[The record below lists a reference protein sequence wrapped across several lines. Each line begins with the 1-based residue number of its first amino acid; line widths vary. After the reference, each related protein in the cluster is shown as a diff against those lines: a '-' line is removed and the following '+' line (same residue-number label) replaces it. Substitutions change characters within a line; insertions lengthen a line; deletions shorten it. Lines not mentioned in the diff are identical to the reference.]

1 METEIFTLCDFA
13 QDTNGKLTIVG
24 TFDRINNVKSFP
36 YTHPAC
42 SVACR
47 LRFSSKEGGDHK
59 FGLRLIN
66 KAGKEIASIDGDMNI
81 GNTANAEYTTINI
94 PINYG
99 QLKFDAAGRYS
110 FELYID
116 GRWVSGLTLTLISG

>member
-24 TFDRINNVKSFP
+24 TFDRINNIKSFP
-36 YTHPAC
+36 YTHPSC

-47 LRFSSKEGGDHK
+47 LRFSAKEGGAHK
-59 FGLRLIN
+59 FKLHLIN
-66 KAGKEIASIDGDMNI
+66 VAGKELAAIDGDMNI
-81 GNTANAEYTTINI
+81 GNTAGAEYVTINI
-94 PINYG
+94 PVNFG
-99 QLKFDAAGRYS
+99 QLKFDTAGRYS

-116 GRWVSGLTLTLISG
+116 GKWISGLPLTLISA

>member
-24 TFDRINNVKSFP
+24 TFDRINNIKSFP

-42 SVACR
+42 SVASR
-47 LRFSSKEGGDHK
+47 LRFSSKETGEHTFK
-59 FGLRLIN
+59 LHLVN
-66 KAGKEIASIDGDMNI
+66 NAGKEISSIDGNLNI
-81 GNTANAEYTTINI
+81 NNTAGADYVTINI
-94 PINYG
+94 PVNFA
-99 QLKFDAAGRYS
+99 QLKFEAEGRYS

-116 GRWVSGLTLTLISG
+116 GKWVSGLPLILARG